1 MIVRGAKIVVT
12 PVARIVVTGAYS
24 AVQAVTLVP
33 ASPQV
38 VPAVLVAPAAVSGV
52 SFRVARGVSL
62 GVISAV
68 ARVVISVV
76 REVRAVRAV
85 ARGGGGAV
93 MAAVSRLSAARTRAR
108 ITP

>member
-12 PVARIVVTGAYS
+12 PVARIVVTGACS
-24 AVQAVTLVP
+24 AVRAVTLVP

-38 VPAVLVAPAAVSGV
+38 VPAVLVVPAAVSGV

-76 REVRAVRAV
+76 REVRAV
-85 ARGGGGAV
+85 ARGGEVAV